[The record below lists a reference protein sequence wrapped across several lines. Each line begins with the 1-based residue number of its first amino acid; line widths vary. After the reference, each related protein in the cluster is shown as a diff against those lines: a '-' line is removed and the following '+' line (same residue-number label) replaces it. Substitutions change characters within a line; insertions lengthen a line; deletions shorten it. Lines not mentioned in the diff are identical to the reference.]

1 MVEASMVSQAPASLS
16 HPRAVLFMCLVHSVE
31 TPFVIILPH
40 FAQWWLISTRR
51 VRMGRRVDV
60 RTGITPLW
68 RRRRQ
73 QLHPLRIR
81 RDISAQGA
89 SRRKGGVSKRPWRT
103 GTQADRNT
111 TTVGIYDLSS
121 RSIPELRGSRVKR
134 VVGILLGS
142 QVAISQEMA
151 LIPWIHRIGRKLR
164 RSHKSVGDDDVG
176 VVERVLC
183 L

>member
-16 HPRAVLFMCLVHSVE
+16 HPLAVLFMCLVHSVK
-31 TPFVIILPH
+31 TPFVIIRPH

-51 VRMGRRVDV
+51 VRTGSRVDV

-68 RRRRQ
+68 RRRQ
-73 QLHPLRIR
+73 QLLHPLRIR

-103 GTQADRNT
+103 GTQADRN

-151 LIPWIHRIGRKLR
+151 LIPWIHHIGRKLR
-164 RSHKSVGDDDVG
+164 GSHKSVGDDDVG
-176 VVERVLC
+176 VVEHVLC